1 MTIDNV
7 ENVFMLLAA
16 LIGLFICLFRYI
28 ETPKR
33 GWLYLTIFT
42 LCHILS
48 DYYWTIYTLIIQEN
62 PDVSALMA
70 YFGWNVGYLVLL
82 LAVLEMRPKGAK
94 RFFHPLMLL
103 PIPLNI
109 WQLTLYLPYGGIFNN
124 LWQTGIT
131 TVTAVLCMQ
140 SILYW
145 CKNRKAGAHLPI
157 THLAILGF
165 VLTEYGMWTSS
176 CFSWPDDWRNPY
188 YYFAFINYIL
198 IMVFGWAVGKDYEAE
213 GMEHPQVSRQERQ
226 FQLVLQIIATVII
239 LGGGACGGFLAA
251 WMKQILTST
260 TGEEGAYGIIAV
272 VLFLISAFLVLLILA
287 LLSVITFRYR
297 SMEKN
302 QKESVK
308 SSRRRYGFLFTLL
321 ITLGLMIFSVA
332 YTSIRFY
339 QVSVAEIYGSGEET
353 AQSVATEMESYLSDA
368 RSVLQVTADTV
379 ELMATKGATPGE
391 IHEFLTFETQNQA
404 EEFDE
409 NFTGLYGLVDD
420 VFLDGSGWVPPAD
433 YDPFSREWYQ
443 TVVAGDG
450 GVVIVPPYVDAQTH
464 EVVITLG
471 KRILP
476 ENQKGENPDVVAL
489 DMIVNRIQ
497 EIAGEANIGGKGYC
511 AVVNQDGLIV
521 AHHDGLL
528 VGQSFSDLYG
538 QELLDAVTATG
549 EGTLDTSMNGEDC
562 TLFISR
568 VIGQWYVVLAVSD
581 RELFA
586 DVFSQ
591 LAVSVI
597 VSLIIFALMTFFYYV
612 GYKNEQAYGKQ
623 MEQMRIDQKQQEYE
637 AQMLK
642 LEKKSA
648 DEANKAKSNFLA
660 DMSHEIRTPINA
672 ILGMNEMILRESGEK
687 ETKEYARNIGI
698 SGRNLL
704 QLINSILD
712 FSKIEDGKM
721 EIVPVNYNVG
731 ALISYLENSLR
742 ERAEEK
748 GLEFLV
754 QVDQTIPSELYGDD
768 ARIGQVIMNLLT
780 NAVKYTEEGSVT
792 LLINARERVADQ
804 IRLYVA
810 VKDTGIGIRESDM
823 DRLFESFERLDVVKN
838 RNIEGTGLGMSITTK
853 LLKLMGSELKVEST
867 YGEGSVF
874 SFTLWQR
881 VESDEPVGDY
891 RRMVQN
897 SAGEEPVEGLLY
909 APDARILVTDDT
921 RMNLIVVVKLL
932 KRTGVRIDTAQSG
945 EEAICLTAQTAYDLI
960 LMDQR
965 MPELD
970 GTETLKRIRAQENG
984 KNKDTP
990 VICLTADAI
999 RGAKE
1004 HYLTEGFTDY
1014 LTKPVNGYALEK
1026 MLLNYLPPE
1035 LVRQVEQV
1043 QNAGEEAESPEQER
1057 KDRGIPWR
1065 AALQRNGIDTATG
1078 MMHCQEDE
1086 EIYREILTEFF
1097 REYRSRKG
1105 YLKKY
1110 WQEKD
1115 WENYMIYV
1123 HSLKSSAKTIGA
1135 EELSALAGTLETAA
1149 REIDEEVLERDHGK
1163 ALQYYGEAISAIQEA
1178 LALPEEASKSD
1189 GDSDI
1194 LEFSPVEHKDR

>member
-1 MTIDNV
+1 MTIDII

-16 LIGLFICLFRYI
+16 LIGLFISLFRYI

-33 GWLYLTIFT
+33 GWLYLTIFS

-48 DYYWTIYTLIIQEN
+48 DYYWTVYTLIIHED

-70 YFGWNVGYLVLL
+70 YFGWNAGYFVLL
-82 LAVLEMRPKGAK
+82 LAVLEMRPKEAK
-94 RFFHPLMLL
+94 RYFHPLMLL

-124 LWQTGIT
+124 LWQTGLT
-131 TVTAVLCMQ
+131 TLIAVFCLQ
-140 SILYW
+140 TILYW
-145 CKNRKAGAHLPI
+145 FKNRKAGAHLPF
-157 THLAILGF
+157 THLMVLAAI
-165 VLTEYGMWTSS
+165 VTEYGMWTSS
-176 CFSWPDDWRNPY
+176 CFSWPSDPQDPY
-188 YYFAFINYIL
+188 YYFAFANYFL
-198 IMVFGWAVGKDYEAE
+198 IMIFGWAVGKDYEAE
-213 GMEHPQVSRQERQ
+213 GMEHPEVSREEKR
-226 FQLVLQIIATVII
+226 FKLILQIIATAII
-239 LGGGACGGFLAA
+239 LGGGVCGGLLAS
-251 WMKQILTST
+251 WMKRILTST
-260 TGEEGAYGIIAV
+260 AEGEGAYGIIAV

-302 QKESVK
+302 RNDSVK
-308 SSRRRYGFLFTLL
+308 STQRSFGFIFTLL
-321 ITLGLMIFSVA
+321 ITMGLMIFSVA
-332 YTSIRFY
+332 YTSARFY

-353 AQSVATEMESYLSDA
+353 AQSVATEIESYLSDA

-391 IHEFLTFETQNQA
+391 IHEFLTFETKNQA

-433 YDPFSREWYQ
+433 YDPTDREWYQ

-450 GVVIVPPYVDAQTH
+450 QVVIVPPYLDAQTH

-471 KRILP
+471 KQILLD
-476 ENQKGENPDVVAL
+476 NQRGKNPDVVAL

-497 EIAGEANIGGKGYC
+497 EIAGEANIGGKGHC
-511 AVVNQDGLIV
+511 MVVNRDGLIV
-521 AHHDGLL
+521 AHHDRIL
-528 VGQSFSDLYG
+528 VGQNISDLYG
-538 QELLDAVTATG
+538 QNLLDAVIAT
-549 EGTLDTSMNGEDC
+549 EKGTLDASMDDEAC

-568 VIGQWYVVLAVSD
+568 VIGQWYVVLTVSD

-586 DVFSQ
+586 DVYSQ

-597 VSLIIFALMTFFYYV
+597 VSLLIFALMTFFYYV
-612 GYKNEQAYGKQ
+612 GYKNEQNHSKQ

-648 DEANKAKSNFLA
+648 DEANKAKSSFLA

-672 ILGMNEMILRESGEK
+672 ILGMNEMILRESGE
-687 ETKEYARNIGI
+687 EATREYARNIGI

-731 ALISYLENSLR
+731 SLISYLENSIR

-748 GLEFLV
+748 GLNFLV
-754 QVDQTIPSELYGDD
+754 QVDRTIPSELYGDD

-780 NAVKYTEEGSVT
+780 NAVKYTREGSVT
-792 LLINARERVADQ
+792 LQISARERVADQ
-804 IRLYVA
+804 ILLYVE

-823 DRLFESFERLDVVKN
+823 DKLFESFERLDVVKN
-838 RNIEGTGLGMSITTK
+838 RNIEGTGLGMSISTR

-881 VESDEPVGDY
+881 VESDEPIGDY

-897 SAGEEPVEGLLY
+897 CTGEEPDEELLY

-921 RMNLIVVVKLL
+921 RMNLIVAEKLL
-932 KRTGVRIDTAQSG
+932 KRTGVKIDTAQSG
-945 EEAICLTAQTAYDLI
+945 EEAISLAEKTAYDMI

-965 MPELD
+965 MPEMD
-970 GTETLKRIRAQENG
+970 GTEALKRIRSLENG
-984 KNKDTP
+984 KNQDTP

-1004 HYLTEGFTDY
+1004 HYLAEGFTDY

-1026 MLLNYLPPE
+1026 MLLNYLPAEKVQKAEQAP
-1035 LVRQVEQV
+1035 QVSQEK
-1043 QNAGEEAESPEQER
+1043 EQEIQENQER
-1057 KDRGIPWR
+1057 SVPWQ
-1065 AALQRNGIDTATG
+1065 ATLQRNGIDTATG

-1086 EIYREILTEFF
+1086 EIYREILAEFYY
-1097 REYRSRKG
+1097 EYRSRKG
-1105 YLKKY
+1105 LLEEHWEK
-1110 WQEKD
+1110 KD
-1115 WENYMIYV
+1115 WENYVIYV

-1135 EELSALAGTLETAA
+1135 EELSGLAGTLEIAA
-1149 REIDEEVLERDHGK
+1149 NEKDEEVLKREHGK
-1163 ALQYYGEAISAIQEA
+1163 ALQYYGEAVLAIKEA
-1178 LALPEEASKSD
+1178 LALTEED
-1189 GDSDI
+1189 RNTDTDPDI
-1194 LEFSPVEHKDR
+1194 LEFSPTER